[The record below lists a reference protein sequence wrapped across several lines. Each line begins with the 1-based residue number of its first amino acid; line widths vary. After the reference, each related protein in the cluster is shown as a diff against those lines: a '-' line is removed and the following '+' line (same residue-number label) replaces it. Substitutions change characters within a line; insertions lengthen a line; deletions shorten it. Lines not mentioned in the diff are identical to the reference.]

1 MVSGKK
7 ISSREKLSWDTI
19 KYVENAPECFLI
31 PEHHWPNFQ
40 KTSLS
45 VKEKIRLNHF
55 ACFFMCEMFVHFE
68 RLIIEYIKI
77 HENIISKYLNER
89 QIRKFVDEELDHINA
104 FQTLAKIIRPDLYSP
119 DQRFLLPTAG
129 DRFVIRHSPPG
140 VFFIMA
146 ALFEE
151 MTVFVYE
158 VMKEKLDESWKPVMD
173 VMHLHALE
181 ERGHISM
188 DRKIA
193 DGIREEKGIVRAQME
208 MTMLLPLVAYSDR
221 RVAGSWKKAAEF
233 FADSEGFSLRKK
245 KEILNKGLSRSDLL
259 GMKSFADKIS
269 ERPIAGTGTLRFVLN
284 RMAG

>member
-1 MVSGKK
+1 MTESV
-7 ISSREKLSWDTI
+7 REKLSWDTI
-19 KYVENAPECFLI
+19 EYIETVPNQFLI

-40 KTSLS
+40 NTSLS
-45 VKEKIRLNHF
+45 QNEKIRLNHF

-77 HENIISKYLNER
+77 HENIVSKYLNER
-89 QIRKFVDEELDHINA
+89 QIRRFIDEELDHIHA
-104 FQTLAKIIRPDLYSP
+104 FQTLGKIIRPDLYLP
-119 DQRFLLPTAG
+119 EQRFLIPNAG
-129 DRFVIRHSPPG
+129 DRFVIKHSPPG

-158 VMKEKLDESWKPVMD
+158 VMKEKLDESWKPVLD

-188 DRKIA
+188 DRKVA
-193 DGIREEKGIVRAQME
+193 DGIREEKGAFRAGLQ

-221 RVAGSWKKAAEF
+221 RVAGSWKKAASF
-233 FADSEGFSLRKK
+233 FADSEGFSVTKK

-269 ERPIAGTGTLRFVLN
+269 EKPITGTGSLRFVLN
-284 RMAG
+284 KMTG